1 MRKVD
6 VNTGT
11 ALFFTILSLL
21 LLISVPYQIAKP
33 RLVMG
38 RALTALDASLFPY
51 IALGAMMLLSS
62 LFLYRNLRGKLKLQ
76 PFNFTVSELCR
87 TSISL
92 IIFFCYALLMEPIG
106 FMASS
111 GLALLTL
118 TAFYGNR
125 NWWVGIAVSV
135 CFPVII
141 YFLFLYAFQVYLPEF
156 PL

>member
-51 IALGAMMLLSS
+51 IALGAMLLLSS
-62 LFLYRNLRGKLKLQ
+62 LFLYRNLRAARKLQ
-76 PFNFTVSELCR
+76 PFNFTVSGLSR

-92 IIFFCYALLMEPIG
+92 FIFFCYALLMEPIG
-106 FMASS
+106 FIASS
-111 GLALLTL
+111 VLALLTL

-125 NWWVGIAVSV
+125 NWLVGIAVSV
-135 CFPVII
+135 CFPIAI
-141 YFLFLYAFQVYLPEF
+141 YFVFLHAFQVYLPEF